1 MRVLVYGGE
10 TVVSRLKPLL
20 DTMGFE
26 ILSCCNAIVSQNLPD
41 SLENLCEVDFA
52 ILDTNEEGAELVGNY
67 LGRLRDTPVALLID
81 RELAD
86 WERLYLYEACSYIPH
101 SAGELEFACRLRKAI
116 SRIEPRQQF
125 G

>member
-26 ILSCCNAIVSQNLPD
+26 ILSYCNAIVSQNLPD

-52 ILDTNEEGAELVGNY
+52 ILDTNEEGAELVGN
-67 LGRLRDTPVALLID
+67 
-81 RELAD
+81 
-86 WERLYLYEACSYIPH
+86 
-101 SAGELEFACRLRKAI
+101 
-116 SRIEPRQQF
+116 
-125 G
+125 